1 MKGMTR
7 CGYAGGCPNDAL
19 GLFRIAGVGD
29 RGLCQVHVAV
39 MERLGMDFRPL
50 GAAPVPEWRRRSL
63 ARDFTGRVLA

>member
-1 MKGMTR
+1 MTR

-39 MERLGMDFRPL
+39 MERLGLAFRPIDEKSV
-50 GAAPVPEWRRRSL
+50 VPEWRRRSL
-63 ARDFTGRVLA
+63 AKVFEQGVA